1 MSGVGLGI
9 AGLALSIGGM
19 GMSIGQ
25 ATKAKRKQAEAA
37 QKARVLQAKARASAE
52 KNFYEGLNVPLDAFG
67 EQYRQQLQTQQQA
80 IQSLQEGD
88 SRNLAAGL
96 GNLQMAT
103 NQAQE
108 DTRIGM
114 GEALYANRKM
124 KADAKEAMKQQLINI
139 DLGAAQD
146 QVAREQQ
153 YGQEFAQGVQGAI
166 ASAGQAL
173 SAVDSMAP
181 LFGKSGSAR
190 TAGKISDD
198 LTKKNLTFKKKKR
211 NPNYDKTKPIDPATG
226 NTPFLMDNQGGFQ
239 FDQLTQPEVIS
250 LLQSKGFDGKAF
262 RQLRRGEYE
271 FTPGGVK
278 GGFDSPEFIKLFGED
293 YFFKQ

>member
-9 AGLALSIGGM
+9 AGLALSVGGM

-37 QKARVLQAKARASAE
+37 QKARVLQAKARGRAE
-52 KNFYEGLNVPLDAFG
+52 KDFYAGLNVPLDAFG
-67 EQYRQQLQTQQQA
+67 EQYRQQLQAQQQA

-114 GEALYANRKM
+114 QQALYDNRKM

-181 LFGKSGSAR
+181 LFGKSGNAR
-190 TAGKISDD
+190 TAGKISDE
-198 LTKKNLTFKKKKR
+198 LTSKNLTFKKKKR
-211 NPNYDKTKPIDPATG
+211 NPNFDSTKPIDPKT
-226 NTPFLMDNQGGFQ
+226 NSPFLMDNQGGFQ

-250 LLQSKGFDGKAF
+250 LLQSKGFD
-262 RQLRRGEYE
+262 
-271 FTPGGVK
+271 
-278 GGFDSPEFIKLFGED
+278 
-293 YFFKQ
+293 